1 MFVIL
6 VYDVA
11 AKRVGKVMKTTKKYL
26 IPVQNSAFEGV
37 ITESKLSK
45 LKAELSSIIDP
56 EHDSVIIYKLGSVT
70 YAQKEEIGKTKT
82 EDPYIL

>member
-11 AKRVGKVMKTTKKYL
+11 AKRVGKVMKITKKYL
-26 IPVQNSAFEGV
+26 LPVQNSAFEGT
-37 ITESKLSK
+37 ITGGKLER
-45 LKAELSSIIDP
+45 LKRELASVVEP

-82 EDPYIL
+82 ADPYIL

>member
-26 IPVQNSAFEGV
+26 VPVQNSAFEGV
-37 ITESKLSK
+37 ITESKLER
-45 LKAELSSIIDP
+45 LKKELAAIVDP

-70 YAQKEEIGKTKT
+70 YAKKEELGKVKT